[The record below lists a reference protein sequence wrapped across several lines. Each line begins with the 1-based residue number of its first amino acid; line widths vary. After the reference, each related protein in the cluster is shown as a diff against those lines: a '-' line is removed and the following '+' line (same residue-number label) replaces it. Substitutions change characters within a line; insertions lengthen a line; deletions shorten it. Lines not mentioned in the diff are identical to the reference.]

1 MLRIVIENINKIR
14 KHMKDIEKTLN
25 VKLSISGSE
34 IEIESKKDDAY
45 SEFLGQE
52 IIDAL
57 DYGFSFE
64 QAIRLK
70 SEDVMIEKI
79 DIKKLTRPSR
89 LKTIVGRLIGEKGR
103 TKEIIA
109 EMTGCDVA
117 IHDNKVAIIGNTDD
131 VEIAI
136 QAVRSLIQ
144 GSPHAS
150 VYAYLERSRKFRK
163 YKEDDLGLREI
174 KKK

>member
-1 MLRIVIENINKIR
+1 MQTLVVENTNKIR
-14 KHMKDIEKTLN
+14 KHKRDIEKALN
-25 VKLSISGSE
+25 VKLSISEDKVE
-34 IEIESKKDDAY
+34 IEGKKDDAY

-52 IIDAL
+52 IVDAL
-57 DYGFSFE
+57 QYGFSFE
-64 QAIRLK
+64 NAIKLK
-70 SEDVMIEKI
+70 NEDIMIGKI

-89 LKTIVGRLIGEKGR
+89 VKTIVGRIIGEKGR
-103 TKEIIA
+103 TKEIIS

-117 IHDNKVAIIGNTDD
+117 VHDNQVAIIGNTDD
-131 VEIAI
+131 VEIAT
-136 QAVRSLIQ
+136 QAIRSLIQ